1 VVLASSN
8 FSRHMRAS
16 LFSLLLLVVP
26 NVLAAQEEGSK
37 VDLLTPHGGLML
49 WTLLIFIGLFIIL
62 SRYAF
67 GPITKAVE
75 QREQALQDAIDQAKK
90 DREEAARILAEH
102 RAQLEGAR
110 GEAQR
115 IIAEGRAAG
124 DQVRTKMLDDTHAEQ
139 AELLDRARREIGAER
154 DRAIAD
160 LRREAVDLAIAGAS
174 RVIERNLDDQTNRQ
188 LVDSYLSSI
197 PTSRIAPKAGSK
209 ASV

>member
-1 VVLASSN
+1 MVLASPTF
-8 FSRHMRAS
+8 FSHMRAS
-16 LFSLLLLVVP
+16 LFSLLVLVTPDV
-26 NVLAAQEEGSK
+26 VAAQEEGSK

-115 IIAEGRAAG
+115 IIAEGRAVG
-124 DQVRTKMLDDTHAEQ
+124 EKLRTDMLEETRAEQ
-139 AELLDRARREIGAER
+139 QELLERARREIAGER
-154 DRAIAD
+154 DRAIAQI
-160 LRREAVDLAIAGAS
+160 REEAVDLAIAAAGK
-174 RVIERNLDDQTNRQ
+174 VIEKNLDDAANRK
-188 LVDSYLSSI
+188 LVEGYITTAKVRSN
-197 PTSRIAPKAGSK
+197 
-209 ASV
+209 

>member
-1 VVLASSN
+1 VVLASPTF
-8 FSRHMRAS
+8 FSHMRAS
-16 LFSLLLLVVP
+16 LFSLLVLVTPDV
-26 NVLAAQEEGSK
+26 VAAQEEGSK

-75 QREQALQDAIDQAKK
+75 QREQALQDAIDQARK

-115 IIAEGRAAG
+115 IIAEGRAVG
-124 DQVRTKMLDDTHAEQ
+124 EKLRTDMLEETRAEQ
-139 AELLDRARREIGAER
+139 QELLERARREIAGER
-154 DRAIAD
+154 DRAIAQI
-160 LRREAVDLAIAGAS
+160 REEAVDLAIAAAGK
-174 RVIERNLDDQTNRQ
+174 VIEKNLDDAANRK
-188 LVDSYLSSI
+188 LVEGYITTAKVRSN
-197 PTSRIAPKAGSK
+197 
-209 ASV
+209 

>member
-1 VVLASSN
+1 VVLASFN

-16 LFSLLLLVVP
+16 LFSLLLLVTP

-90 DREEAARILAEH
+90 DREEAARVLTEH
-102 RAQLEGAR
+102 RTQLEGAR
-110 GEAQR
+110 AEAQK
-115 IIAEGRAAG
+115 IIAEGRAVG
-124 DQVRTKMLDDTHAEQ
+124 EKLRTDMLEETRAEQ
-139 AELLDRARREIGAER
+139 QELLERARREIAGER
-154 DRAIAD
+154 DRAIAQI
-160 LRREAVDLAIAGAS
+160 REEAVDLAIAAAGK
-174 RVIERNLDDQTNRQ
+174 VIEKNLDDSANRK
-188 LVDSYLSSI
+188 LVEGY
-197 PTSRIAPKAGSK
+197 IASAKVRAN
-209 ASV
+209 

>member
-1 VVLASSN
+1 VVLASPTF
-8 FSRHMRAS
+8 FSHMRAS
-16 LFSLLLLVVP
+16 LFSLLVLVTPDV
-26 NVLAAQEEGSK
+26 VAAQEEGSK

-115 IIAEGRAAG
+115 IIAEGRAVG
-124 DQVRTKMLDDTHAEQ
+124 EKLRTDMLEETRAEQ
-139 AELLDRARREIGAER
+139 QELLERARREIAGER
-154 DRAIAD
+154 DRAIAQI
-160 LRREAVDLAIAGAS
+160 REEAVDLAIAAAGK
-174 RVIERNLDDQTNRQ
+174 VIEKNLDDAANRK
-188 LVDSYLSSI
+188 LVEGYITTAKVRSN
-197 PTSRIAPKAGSK
+197 
-209 ASV
+209 

>member
-1 VVLASSN
+1 VVLVSST
-8 FSRHMRAS
+8 FLSHMRAS

-90 DREEAARILAEH
+90 DREEAARVLAEH
-102 RAQLEGAR
+102 RAQLEGSRA
-110 GEAQR
+110 EAQK
-115 IIAEGRAAG
+115 IIAEGRAVG
-124 DQVRTKMLDDTHAEQ
+124 EKLRTDMLEETRAEQ
-139 AELLDRARREIGAER
+139 QELLERARREIAVER
-154 DRAIAD
+154 DHAIAQI
-160 LRREAVDLAIAGAS
+160 REEAVDLAIAAAGK
-174 RVIERNLDDQTNRQ
+174 VIEKNLDETANRK
-188 LVDSYLSSI
+188 LVEGY
-197 PTSRIAPKAGSK
+197 IASAKVRAN
-209 ASV
+209 